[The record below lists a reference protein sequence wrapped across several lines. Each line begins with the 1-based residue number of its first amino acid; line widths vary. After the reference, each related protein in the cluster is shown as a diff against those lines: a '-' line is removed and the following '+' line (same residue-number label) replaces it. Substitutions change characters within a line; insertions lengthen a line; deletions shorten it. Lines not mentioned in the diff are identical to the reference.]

1 MYEKAVKTGNVILC
15 DKASYEKG
23 ANMKLLSIGIIL
35 LSIGLTAQKAMSMV
49 ECTLTPAHAKSID
62 DYSGERLN
70 HLGLAI
76 KGKSIAAINVV
87 LKNNKSLIF
96 QEVEERTEMFPLEFA
111 FFLHGYDEDFMLK
124 VIAIMK
130 EAGVE
135 INQYKNFS
143 ALHYAAGHGHLKLF
157 KYLLEACMNIDFSTV
172 DNASVIHC
180 AVGMYPDMQGQ
191 DAALSN
197 SKLNSPG
204 TRKLLRSN
212 SSLKRILATNR
223 IDNENPDRSE
233 SMVMPQIES
242 LSKIL
247 HRLEILKILLVDRQ
261 AVYNQDKFEKMPQD
275 YAINDMLKVFLDGI
289 SGNSETDIMLYERV
303 RNDLAETCLSPRSPR
318 LPQSPGRSG
327 LGAVS

>member
-1 MYEKAVKTGNVILC
+1 MKKMQKLITLFLC

-35 LSIGLTAQKAMSMV
+35 LSIGLTAQKAIPMV
-49 ECTLTPAHAKSID
+49 ECVLTPAHAKSID
-62 DYSGERLN
+62 DYPGEQLN
-70 HLGLAI
+70 YLGLAI
-76 KGKSIAAINVV
+76 KGKSIAAINAV
-87 LKNNKSLIF
+87 LKNDKNLVL
-96 QEVEERTEMFPLEFA
+96 QEVEEGTEMFPLEFA
-111 FFLHGYDEDFMLK
+111 FFVHGYDEDFMLNVVEILK
-124 VIAIMK
+124 NVD
-130 EAGVE
+130 VE
-135 INQYKNFS
+135 INQYKHFS
-143 ALHYAAGHGHLKLF
+143 ALHYAAGHSHLKLF
-157 KYLLEACMNIDFSTV
+157 KYLLEAGMNIDLLTV
-172 DNASVIHC
+172 DNASTVHC

-261 AVYNQDKFEKMPQD
+261 AVCNQDKFGKMPQD
-275 YAINDMLKVFLDGI
+275 YAVHEKLKTFLDGI
-289 SGNSETDIMLYERV
+289 TGNAESDTLLYERV
-303 RNDLAETCLSPRSPR
+303 RSELAETCLSPRSPR
-318 LPQSPGRSG
+318 LPQSPGRSWVG
-327 LGAVS
+327 SSS